1 MQLYITILGFFITA
15 LLAIN
20 IRQTNKANIYLI
32 ILILINNIYSLAHY
46 ATIYSNNKF
55 FVAIML
61 VHFTPLYMLS
71 GPALF
76 FYVRGVLTDD
86 FKFRKLD
93 FLHFLP
99 AILYTINVSAFLFL
113 GWDAKLDFA
122 QKVILNTSEL
132 INVKTL
138 FLPGTFNYIVRPL
151 SGFAYTIVAAIM
163 VYKHQSIIKLSEK
176 QTSLI
181 YTWLK
186 VLIATLFI
194 IYLNFLLFS
203 ILSLET
209 LSYTK
214 ASTNGFYLLAAIFL
228 GLIILNSSLFFFP
241 NILYGLPQLDYVIHT
256 KSQKEPKEVLTIE
269 EAKKQYK
276 SFEISDEKL
285 LLLKYKVD
293 KYCETKPFLR
303 PEFNLTVMSSD
314 TDIPVHH
321 LSYFFNEYL
330 KINFNT
336 WKNDHK
342 IDHIIELIRNG
353 SNEILT
359 LDALSKQ
366 AGFVSRTTFFNAF
379 KQKMGITPSEYL
391 SNTD

>member
-1 MQLYITILGFFITA
+1 
-15 LLAIN
+15 
-20 IRQTNKANIYLI
+20 
-32 ILILINNIYSLAHY
+32 
-46 ATIYSNNKF
+46 
-55 FVAIML
+55 
-61 VHFTPLYMLS
+61 
-71 GPALF
+71 
-76 FYVRGVLTDD
+76 
-86 FKFRKLD
+86 
-93 FLHFLP
+93 
-99 AILYTINVSAFLFL
+99 
-113 GWDAKLDFA
+113 
-122 QKVILNTSEL
+122 
-132 INVKTL
+132 
-138 FLPGTFNYIVRPL
+138 
-151 SGFAYTIVAAIM
+151 
-163 VYKHQSIIKLSEK
+163 
-176 QTSLI
+176 
-181 YTWLK
+181 

-209 LSYTK
+209 LSYKT

-256 KSQKEPKEVLTIE
+256 KSQKDVKEVLTVE
-269 EAKKQYK
+269 DVKKQYK